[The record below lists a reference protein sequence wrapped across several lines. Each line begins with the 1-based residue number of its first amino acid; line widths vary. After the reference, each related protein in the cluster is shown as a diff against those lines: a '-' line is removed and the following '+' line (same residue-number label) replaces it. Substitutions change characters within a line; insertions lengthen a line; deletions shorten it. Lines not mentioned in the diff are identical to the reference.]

1 MKIGNRSEVASNQKI
16 LKKLPKCILYLFTS
30 REPKPRKSDLLS
42 QISCTVHVRVSKSL
56 LSFSKGEDFCGWSEI
71 RPSIVS

>member
-1 MKIGNRSEVASNQKI
+1 MYSVSIYISRTEAKEVRFTI
-16 LKKLPKCILYLFTS
+16 PDFLYST
-30 REPKPRKSDLLS
+30 R
-42 QISCTVHVRVSKSL
+42 TVRVSKSL